1 MYAQRKKEKKMVTLV
16 FLLMALIV
24 LTLSALRWG
33 ASSSD
38 GVHSPEWER
47 RQHWYGFH

>member
-1 MYAQRKKEKKMVTLV
+1 MVTLV

-33 ASSSD
+33 ASSSEWVD
-38 GVHSPEWER
+38 SPEWER
-47 RQHWYGFH
+47 RQHWSGFH

>member
-1 MYAQRKKEKKMVTLV
+1 MVTLV

-38 GVHSPEWER
+38 GAVSPEWER
-47 RQHWYGFH
+47 RQHWYGFHSSCHTYDF

>member
-1 MYAQRKKEKKMVTLV
+1 MVTLV
-16 FLLMALIV
+16 FLLVVLIV

-33 ASSSD
+33 ANSSD
-38 GVHSPEWER
+38 GVNSAEWGR